1 MIAIIRADGIAERC
15 QLDAMRAR
23 AAEKNA
29 DIELAVKA
37 IMENV
42 RAEGMPAVERYS
54 LQFDHRAPY
63 ELSKDRLDEA
73 YAVCPKELTAA
84 LEHAA
89 RNIRDYNEK
98 LLVRS
103 MEWKTVPPP
112 IPWRHQ
118 CGMREQRNGYFLI
131 GRLS

>member
-42 RAEGMPAVERYS
+42 EYG
-54 LQFDHRAPY
+54 
-63 ELSKDRLDEA
+63 K
-73 YAVCPKELTAA
+73 
-84 LEHAA
+84 
-89 RNIRDYNEK
+89 
-98 LLVRS
+98 
-103 MEWKTVPPP
+103 KTEN
-112 IPWRHQ
+112 H
-118 CGMREQRNGYFLI
+118 GK
-131 GRLS
+131 